1 MILNNTT
8 NSSQEWIVSNEENN
22 VRGVKGRE
30 SWGTIVPPAGP
41 FNYTVK
47 FGSYTAE
54 NVDNPDACA
63 TVTDSGLL
71 ITYPGA

>member
-1 MILNNTT
+1 MILNNAT
-8 NSSQEWIVSNEENN
+8 NRPQEWSVSNSQDSI
-22 VRGVKGRE
+22 RGTKGHE
-30 SWGTIVPPAGP
+30 SWGTITPPAGP

-47 FGSYTAE
+47 FGGYTAE

-63 TVTDSGLL
+63 TLTDSGLL

>member
-8 NSSQEWIVSNEENN
+8 GEPAEWKVSNTEDAIQ
-22 VRGVKGRE
+22 GIKGRE
-30 SWGTIVPPAGP
+30 SWGTILPPAGP
-41 FNYTVK
+41 FNYTVT
-47 FGSYTAE
+47 FGGHTAE

-63 TVTDSGLL
+63 TLTADALL